1 MATTTNFR
9 TKPEGMGGNPETS
22 HTSGNYTLPY
32 DDPAMINPDEL
43 ASFPKQANPEAHHL
57 YDHESHLVNR
67 RTPVRDGRNITRTD
81 NQPDRH
87 GFM

>member
-1 MATTTNFR
+1 MATNTNFR
-9 TKPEGMGGNPETS
+9 FESTDTNGNTEMS
-22 HTSGNYTLPY
+22 HLSGNYNLPY

-43 ASFPKQANPEAHHL
+43 ASFPKQVSTEAYVH

-67 RTPVRDGRNITRTD
+67 RTPVREGRNITRTD
-81 NQPDRH
+81 

>member
-9 TKPEGMGGNPETS
+9 FESKGTNGNTEMS
-22 HTSGNYTLPY
+22 HLSGNYGLPY

-43 ASFPKQANPEAHHL
+43 ASFPKQVSTEAYLH

-67 RTPVRDGRNITRTD
+67 RTTPARDGRNITRT
-81 NQPDRH
+81 R
-87 GFM
+87 